1 MVGIEEVP
9 TMQRKHE
16 RREVWVHRIERWRES
31 GLSAREFAAR
41 HGFKATTL
49 NHWSWRLR
57 QEQAREASPRSPRSH
72 RPPNGAIA
80 PLAPLSFIEVQATP
94 TEERFELE
102 LTDGRRLRIP
112 TGFEASALQRL
123 LGVLEVRP

>member
-1 MVGIEEVP
+1 
-9 TMQRKHE
+9 MQRKHE

-31 GLSAREFAAR
+31 GLSAREFSAR

-49 NHWSWRLR
+49 HHWSWRLR
-57 QEQAREASPRSPRSH
+57 REQDREAPPRSPKSR
-72 RPPNGAIA
+72 RPSIA
-80 PLAPLSFIEVQATP
+80 PLAPLSFIEVQATS

-102 LTDGRRLRIP
+102 LNDGRRLRIP
-112 TGFEASALQRL
+112 SGFAADSLQRL

>member
-1 MVGIEEVP
+1 LVGIEEVS

-16 RREVWVHRIERWRES
+16 SREVWVRRVERWRES
-31 GLSAREFAAR
+31 GLSIREFAAR
-41 HGFKATTL
+41 HGLKVGTL
-49 NHWSWRLR
+49 SHWSWRLR
-57 QEQAREASPRSPRSH
+57 SEQARDPATPGPQPSPRS
-72 RPPNGAIA
+72 NGV
-80 PLAPLSFIEVQATP
+80 PSSLAPLSFIEVQAAL

-112 TGFEASALQRL
+112 TGFEATALQRL